1 MVLKCSRRLSAKLS
15 PIDGRESR
23 MYFLRSFTGRS
34 LLTGFLCHFA
44 SGSAQDSKD
53 LWACYL
59 NSLRLADDKGI
70 TSISFPAISTGA
82 FGYPIEQVARISL
95 SAVRDYIMKGTR
107 IKLVRF
113 VLFTQVDYDVYCEA
127 LKSLA
132 GK

>member
-1 MVLKCSRRLSAKLS
+1 MDYQGSECRLEDR
-15 PIDGRESR
+15 PV
-23 MYFLRSFTGRS
+23 Y
-34 LLTGFLCHFA
+34 
-44 SGSAQDSKD
+44 SGSAKDSKD

-59 NSLRLADDKGI
+59 NSLWLADDKGI

-82 FGYPIEQVARISL
+82 FGYPIEEAARISL

-113 VLFTQVDYDVYCEA
+113 VLFAQADYDVHHEA
-127 LKSLA
+127 LKLLA